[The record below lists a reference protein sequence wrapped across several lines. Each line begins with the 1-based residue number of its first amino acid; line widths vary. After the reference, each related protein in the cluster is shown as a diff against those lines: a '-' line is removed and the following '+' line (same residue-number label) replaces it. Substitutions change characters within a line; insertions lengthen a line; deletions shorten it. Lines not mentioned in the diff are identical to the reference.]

1 MTPLT
6 GTLTLARAIVRRD
19 RIRLSVWIFA
29 LTATMLGTVA
39 SFPTTFPTEADRQA
53 RVMLMES
60 NPAFLAIAGPA
71 YGGEDAHSL
80 PALTNS
86 EMLGFMSFIVA
97 FMGLFLVIRNTRAE
111 EEGGRSELVRSTV
124 VGRHAPLAAAVLVA
138 SGAVVI
144 MGVLIAV
151 GLPPT
156 MAELPV
162 AGSWLFG
169 TTLIGVGV
177 SFAAIGAVSAQ
188 IFEHARGAAGFGSAL
203 IGAAFVLRAA
213 GNLGAD
219 PVLWLSPLGWAQET
233 RPYVGDRWWPL
244 LITIIATGL
253 ILAVAIRLQAHRDV
267 GAGLVALRSGDPR
280 AADWL
285 GTPVGL
291 ALRLQRSSIIGWSSG
306 VAVLGLF
313 LGGAFEQAAEFI
325 AENEAIQ
332 GYVASFG
339 DASPVDATIATYL
352 SFTALAGTAFAIA
365 SVLRI
370 RGEEAEGRAE
380 PILATRTSRLRWVG
394 GQLSV
399 TILGTIV
406 IFTLFGLAAGVVY
419 AGSTGDSSQVARMV
433 GLALVHV
440 PAVLVFAGV
449 TMTLVGA
456 LPRHAVVVTWSV
468 FGVVMFLVSFGPLL
482 GLPAWVLDLSPFG
495 HTPAVPAVAMSWTPV
510 VVLTGVAATLFGAG
524 ASAFRRR
531 DLAVPA

>member
-1 MTPLT
+1 MRRLT

-19 RIRLSVWIFA
+19 RIRLAVWIFA

-39 SFPTTFPTEADRQA
+39 SFPATFPTEADREA

-71 YGGEDAHSL
+71 YGGDQAHSL

-111 EEGGRSELVRSTV
+111 EESGRSELVRSTV

-138 SGAVVI
+138 SAAVAA

-151 GLPPT
+151 GLPPS
-156 MAELPV
+156 MSELPV

-169 TTLIGVGV
+169 VTLIGVGV
-177 SFAAIGAVSAQ
+177 VFAAVGAVTAQ
-188 IFEHARGAAGFGSAL
+188 VFEHARGAAGLGSAL
-203 IGAAFVLRAA
+203 VGAAFVARAA

-219 PVLWLSPLGWAQET
+219 AFLWLSPLGWAQET

-244 LITIIATGL
+244 LITGVATVVL
-253 ILAVAIRLQAHRDV
+253 LTAAVRLQARRDV
-267 GAGLVALRSGDPR
+267 GAGLVAARSGSPR
-280 AADWL
+280 GSERL
-285 GTPVGL
+285 GTPAGL
-291 ALRLQRSSIIGWSSG
+291 ALRLQRSSIIGWLSG
-306 VAVLGLF
+306 VAVFGIF
-313 LGGAFEQAAEFI
+313 LGGAFEQAAEFFV
-325 AENEAIQ
+325 ENEAIQ

-339 DASPVDATIATYL
+339 NASPVDATIATYL
-352 SFTALAGTAFAIA
+352 SFTALMGAAFAIA

-380 PILATRTSRLRWVG
+380 PILATRTSRLRWLA
-394 GQLSV
+394 GQLTV
-399 TILGTIV
+399 TLLGTV
-406 IFTLFGLAAGVVY
+406 LLFTVFGLGAGVVY
-419 AGSTGDSSQVARMV
+419 ASTTGDASQIARMV
-433 GLALVHV
+433 GLALVQV

-449 TMTLVGA
+449 AMTLIG
-456 LPRHAVVVTWSV
+456 LFPQRSVVITWSV
-468 FGVVMFLVSFGPLL
+468 FGLVMFLVAFGPLL
-482 GLPAWVLDLSPFG
+482 GLPSWVLELSPFG
-495 HTPAVPAVAMSWTPV
+495 HTPAVPAVEMSWTP
-510 VVLTGVAATLFGAG
+510 LLGLAALAVALFALGAG
-524 ASAFRRR
+524 AFRRR